1 MNNNR
6 ACKLATRLASDALER
21 RLSFFER
28 LRLRLHLAMCDP
40 CRTCKNEMKLL
51 HEVLKQ
57 LQGKSGPD
65 QSTLSDKDRDAI
77 RLALQT
83 FCKESAEQP

>member
-6 ACKLATRLASDALER
+6 ACKLATRLASDALDR
-21 RLSFFER
+21 RLSFLER

-40 CRTCKNEMKLL
+40 CRTCKDEMKLL
-51 HEVLKQ
+51 HKVLKQ
-57 LQGKSGPD
+57 LQGKSDPD
-65 QSTLSDKDRDAI
+65 QSGLSDKDRDAI

-83 FCKESAEQP
+83 FCKE